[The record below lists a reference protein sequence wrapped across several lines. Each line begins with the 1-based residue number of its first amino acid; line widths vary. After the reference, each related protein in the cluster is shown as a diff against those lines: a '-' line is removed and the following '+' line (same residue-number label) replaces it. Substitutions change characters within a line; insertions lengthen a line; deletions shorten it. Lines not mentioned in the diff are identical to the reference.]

1 MNSNPG
7 RDQHEIAEVIIERP
21 KHKLGILRIYARA
34 FSLVLRSPSI
44 YIVSL
49 LYWILIGA
57 VMYGVFLAI
66 TLILFSA
73 VAFVPFFI
81 DPFAGLRFYFGIFLT
96 FTITLFGT
104 FGLLVVIMKAGYGRM
119 FMRLHQG
126 QRPRMAD
133 FGHGIVRYSWRFIKG
148 YFHIAALVAIPVIIF
163 YGWLVRQYASYSSLI
178 FESRWNMGLRF
189 EFFRNIDIAWGV
201 VIFVGVVIYLL
212 LTVWDESVV
221 LEGSTFQ
228 QGFIRSAKFATR
240 NPIRVIA
247 VRLINYLII
256 NAVLILTFITYSP
269 NPVYKFSDYQN
280 EMSNVAFQEFWFLL
294 LIFILYPILS
304 FTHYLL
310 YIPNLPFKPGKSDV
324 NEKPVRATV
333 ISGDVD
339 GDANILSLGK
349 RERKEKTISDNAK
362 TEPDD
367 DFLRLNE

>member
-1 MNSNPG
+1 MNFNPE
-7 RDQHEIAEVIIERP
+7 RDQHQIAEVIIERP
-21 KHKLGILRIYARA
+21 KYKLGILSIYARA

-49 LYWILIGA
+49 LYWILIAA

-66 TLILFSA
+66 TIALLSA
-73 VAFVPFFI
+73 MAFVPFFI

-96 FTITLFGT
+96 FVITMLGI
-104 FGLLVVIMKAGYGRM
+104 FGLLVVMMKAGYGRM

-133 FGHGIVRYSWRFIKG
+133 FGHGMVRYSWRFIKG
-148 YFHIAALVAIPVIIF
+148 YFHIAALAAIPVIIF
-163 YGWLVRQYASYSSLI
+163 FGWLIRQYGSYSSLI

-189 EFFRNIDIAWGV
+189 EFFRNIDIAWGA
-201 VIFVGVVIYLL
+201 VIITGIVIYLL
-212 LTVWDESVV
+212 LLVWDESVV

-228 QGFIRSAKFATR
+228 QGFIRSVKFAVR

-256 NAVLILTFITYSP
+256 NGVLIITFITYTP
-269 NPVYKFSDYQN
+269 GPVYKFSDYQN
-280 EMSNVAFQEFWFLL
+280 ELSNVAFQEFWFLL

-310 YIPNLPFKPGKSDV
+310 YLPNMPFRPGKVVPD
-324 NEKPVRATV
+324 ETPVRSAV

-339 GDANILSLGK
+339 GDANIITIGK
-349 RERKEKTISDNAK
+349 REPGEKTISDDANI
-362 TEPDD
+362 EPDD